1 MSEAERP
8 IGDHKQ
14 VCAAMAPPGYVYGG
28 YDAPHYL
35 FQAGNYRDGFTLI
48 QALEE
53 DLTAENLALM
63 ARLGVTR

>member
-1 MSEAERP
+1 
-8 IGDHKQ
+8 
-14 VCAAMAPPGYVYGG
+14 MAPPGYVYGG

-35 FQAGNYRDGFTLI
+35 FQTGNYRDGFKLI

>member
-1 MSEAERP
+1 MTSPAAIE
-8 IGDHKQ
+8 DHKE
-14 VCAAMAPPGYVYGG
+14 VCAAMAPAGWSYGG

-35 FQAGNYRDGFTLI
+35 FQTGNYRDGFKLI

-53 DLTAENLALM
+53 DLTVENLALM